1 MFTRARIVAVLAA
14 VAALVSVA
22 TTPAS
27 ASTPANADELTP
39 FLPSGHCL
47 VTSRN
52 EPMVQLW
59 SASRRFQL
67 FLSDDGQLTLENH
80 IEYRG
85 AGGEGY
91 QTWTPY
97 WPRKMTTGAR
107 MCMSTAGDLVLS
119 KHGTTLWHSKTS
131 GRAKGGRAQLTDGG
145 RFVVRTSTG
154 RVVWSSSTTAVLL
167 RAGDHLM
174 PGSTLVNRT
183 HPGSTTRL
191 TMSTSGDLVLMRN
204 HTVVWHT
211 KTHAR
216 GSHLTVT
223 SAGHLSVITRTGR
236 VVWRSAYE
244 GHRPVLTIAQKGRF
258 VFDGLNRNGCY
269 VRPSYSS
276 HDCGEG

>member
-1 MFTRARIVAVLAA
+1 MSSRARIVAVLAA
-14 VAALVSVA
+14 VTAVVGIAA
-22 TTPAS
+22 TPAS
-27 ASTPANADELTP
+27 AGTPTNADEFTP

-52 EPMVQLW
+52 EPTIQLW

-67 FLSDDGQLTLENH
+67 FLFDDGQLTLQNE
-80 IEYRG
+80 IQYRG
-85 AGGEGY
+85 AGSQSY
-91 QTWTPY
+91 PTWTPY
-97 WPRKMTTGAR
+97 WPRKMTPGAR
-107 MCMSTAGDLVLS
+107 LCMSTSGDLVLS
-119 KHGTTLWHSKTS
+119 KHGTTLWHTKTS
-131 GRAKGGRAQLTDGG
+131 GRAKGGKAQLTDGG

-154 RVVWSSSTTAVLL
+154 RVVWSSDTTAVLL
-167 RAGDHLM
+167 RAGDRLM
-174 PGSTLVNRT
+174 SGSTLVNRT

-223 SAGHLSVITRTGR
+223 SAGHMSVITSTGY

-258 VFDGLNRNGCY
+258 VFAGLTRSGCY
-269 VRPSYSS
+269 VRPSSSS